1 VSDDREFGQPLIGE
15 AGFLMEVR
23 HVFPTLSLRM
33 VRLASALVVLAC
45 AVVLVSPL
53 SIRAAIL
60 PDSIQLHA
68 LTFYG
73 VTAGAYGLLPFVRRG
88 DIAMVAMWV
97 VLGVGVA
104 PCFLGQ
110 ELSAPHMFADMAG
123 VLMGA
128 APVYIARF
136 RQLAQG
142 DVRPHRRRE
151 VEDGVDIAESK
162 AASPQA

>member
-1 VSDDREFGQPLIGE
+1 
-15 AGFLMEVR
+15 M
-23 HVFPTLSLRM
+23 
-33 VRLASALVVLAC
+33 RLASALVVLAC
-45 AVVLVSPL
+45 VVVLVAPL
-53 SIRAAIL
+53 SIRSAAI
-60 PDSIQLHA
+60 PGSITLHV

-73 VTAGAYGLLPFVRRG
+73 VTAGSYGLLPFVRRG
-88 DIAMVAMWV
+88 DIAVVAMWV

-104 PCFLGQ
+104 PCVFGE

-136 RQLAQG
+136 RQIAQG

-151 VEDGVDIAESK
+151 AEDGA
-162 AASPQA
+162 